1 MPCYTARHGSASRL
15 AAPRPRTRSRGSL
28 SVRLAPGRPR
38 AVPLNTSPAAGER
51 HMGLFG
57 ATALGVGA
65 IVGGGILALAGVAFA
80 TAGPA
85 AMVAFALNGGI
96 AFLTAASFA
105 ELARRF
111 PESGGIYTYAK
122 KVLSIEVA
130 FVVGWVVWFASI
142 VAGVLYALGFAA
154 FAAEG
159 LARVLPLA
167 GVGGEGIR
175 SSAFRVG
182 LALLAIAAYTLG
194 LVRRARGGGNAAT
207 IGKVIVFAILILAGA
222 IAWVGEPA
230 TELLGRLDPFAT
242 AGPGGVIQAMGY
254 TFIALQGFDL
264 IAAVGGEVRDPART
278 LPRAMYLSLGI
289 ALAIYLPLLFLMA
302 TVGAPPEGIEGPAAA
317 NPEGLVAVS
326 AERFLGPT
334 GYWLVI
340 GAGILSMVSA
350 LRANLLGASR
360 VAFSMARD
368 RTLPRRLGHMR
379 GASGTPAVAIAATGV
394 MVAGIAVAV
403 GDVAAAGAASSLI
416 FLISFAMVHWAA
428 VLAAHRSGRSRPG
441 VVPLLGAALCLGL
454 AAFQAFAVREAG
466 AVVVGWLGIGIVLY
480 LTLLAPGARLA
491 DASAEAR
498 DPDLARLRGRS
509 PLVLVPIANP
519 ASAASLV
526 SVAATIRTPG
536 VGRVLL
542 LSVVRA
548 VEGELDEDHPAL
560 RDARAVLGESLQRS
574 LETSLVA
581 ETLFTIA
588 PDVWPEIARVAR
600 GHDCETVLL
609 GLPDLTREAVEAKLE
624 GLITELEADVV
635 IVRAPRRWRV
645 TEARRV
651 LVPIGGRRDQSHL
664 RARLIAS
671 LSRSG
676 ERSLTFLRTVPPGL
690 EAGTRRRLESEVDA
704 LARDEAT
711 GPYEVAVE
719 VTDRPRDAIIEHA
732 SAADL
737 VVMGLPRRG
746 REWRGLG
753 ELARAVAHE
762 TDVPLVLIARRPRH
776 VPLPDAFVP
785 GFRGM

>member
-1 MPCYTARHGSASRL
+1 M
-15 AAPRPRTRSRGSL
+15 
-28 SVRLAPGRPR
+28 
-38 AVPLNTSPAAGER
+38 TSPGPVPTDER
-51 HMGLFG
+51 RLGLFG

-85 AMVAFALNGGI
+85 AMLAFALNGGI

-159 LARVLPLA
+159 LGRALPLA
-167 GVGGEGIR
+167 GIAAGWAR
-175 SSAFRVG
+175 APAFRVG
-182 LALLAIAAYTLG
+182 IALAATAVYTLA
-194 LVRRARGGGNAAT
+194 LVRRAGGGGNAAT
-207 IGKVIVFAILILAGA
+207 VGKVVVFAVLILAGA
-222 IAWVGEPA
+222 VAWAGGSPGA
-230 TELLGRLDPFAT
+230 LLGRLDPFAT
-242 AGPGGVIQAMGY
+242 AGPLGVLQAMGY

-264 IAAVGGEVRDPART
+264 IAAVGGEVRDPTRT

-302 TVGAPPEGIEGPAAA
+302 TVGAPPGGIAAPAAA
-317 NPEGLVAVS
+317 NPEGLVAAS

-360 VAFSMARD
+360 VAFAMARD
-368 RTLPRRLGHMR
+368 RTLPRRLGQMR
-379 GASGTPAVAIAATGV
+379 GASGTPAVAVVVTGAMVIA
-394 MVAGIAVAV
+394 IAVAV

-416 FLISFAMVHWAA
+416 FLISFAIVHWAA
-428 VLAAHRSGRSRPG
+428 VLAAHRSGRTRPG
-441 VVPLLGAALCLGL
+441 PVPLVGAALCLGL
-454 AAFQAFAVREAG
+454 AAFQAFEVREAG

-526 SVAATIRTPG
+526 SLAATIRTPG

-548 VEGELDEDHPAL
+548 TDGELDEDHPAL
-560 RDARAVLGESLQRS
+560 RDARSVLGESLKRS

-588 PDVWPEIARVAR
+588 PDVWPEIARVAH

-609 GLPDLTREAVEAKLE
+609 GLPDLTGPGVEAKLE
-624 GLITELEADVV
+624 GLIAELEVDVV
-635 IVRAPRRWRV
+635 IVRAPHRWHV

-651 LVPIGGRRDQSHL
+651 LVPIGGRRDQSRL

-676 ERSLTFLRTVPPGL
+676 ERSLTFLRTAPPAL
-690 EAGTRRRLESEVDA
+690 APETRRRLERDLDA

-719 VTDRPRDAIIEHA
+719 DTDRPREAIIERTA
-732 SAADL
+732 DADL

-746 REWRGLG
+746 RDWRGLG

-762 TDVPLVLIARRPRH
+762 TDVPLVLIGRRPSAG
-776 VPLPDAFVP
+776 LPGGGIVP
-785 GFRGM
+785 GLGRW